1 MEEEI
6 LGVIGD
12 ELNLVDDVEY
22 DLGLFERIENKV
34 NEQNNSI
41 NMENYRL
48 ELLRIFKEAKD
59 MNIDISYDENLSI
72 DELESIIASIK
83 MLLEVLLLFY

>member
-12 ELNLVDDVEY
+12 ELNLVDDIEY
-22 DLGLFERIENKV
+22 DLSLFERIENKV

-48 ELLRIFKEAKD
+48 ELLRILKEAKD
-59 MNIDISYDENLSI
+59 MNIDISYDENMSI

-83 MLLEVLLLFY
+83 M

>member
-12 ELNLVDDVEY
+12 ELNLVDDIEY

-34 NEQNNSI
+34 NEQNNLI
-41 NMENYRL
+41 DMENYRL
-48 ELLRIFKEAKD
+48 ELIRILKEAKE
-59 MNIDISYDENLSI
+59 MNIAINFNENMSVE
-72 DELESIIASIK
+72 ELESIIASIK
-83 MLLEVLLLFY
+83 M

>member
-12 ELNLVDDVEY
+12 ELNLVDDAEY

-48 ELLRIFKEAKD
+48 ELLRILKEAKD
-59 MNIDISYDENLSI
+59 MNIDISYDENMSI

-83 MLLEVLLLFY
+83 M

>member
-12 ELNLVDDVEY
+12 ELNLVDDIEY

-48 ELLRIFKEAKD
+48 ELIRILKEAKE
-59 MNIDISYDENLSI
+59 MNIAINFNENMSVE
-72 DELESIIASIK
+72 ELESIIASIK
-83 MLLEVLLLFY
+83 M

>member
-48 ELLRIFKEAKD
+48 ELLRILKEAKE
-59 MNIDISYDENLSI
+59 MNIAINFNENMSVE
-72 DELESIIASIK
+72 ELESIIASIK
-83 MLLEVLLLFY
+83 M

>member
-12 ELNLVDDVEY
+12 ELNLVDDIEY

-48 ELLRIFKEAKD
+48 ELLRILKEAKD
-59 MNIDISYDENLSI
+59 MNIAINFNENMSVE
-72 DELESIIASIK
+72 ELESIIASIK
-83 MLLEVLLLFY
+83 M

>member
-12 ELNLVDDVEY
+12 ELNLVDDIEY

-34 NEQNNSI
+34 NEQNNLI
-41 NMENYRL
+41 DMENYRL
-48 ELLRIFKEAKD
+48 ELIRILKEAKE
-59 MNIDISYDENLSI
+59 MNIDISYDENMSI

-83 MLLEVLLLFY
+83 M

>member
-48 ELLRIFKEAKD
+48 ELLRILKEAKD
-59 MNIDISYDENLSI
+59 MNIAINFNENMSVE
-72 DELESIIASIK
+72 ELESIIASIK
-83 MLLEVLLLFY
+83 M

>member
-12 ELNLVDDVEY
+12 ELNLVDDIEY

-34 NEQNNSI
+34 NEQNNLI
-41 NMENYRL
+41 DMENYRL
-48 ELLRIFKEAKD
+48 ELIRILKEAKD
-59 MNIDISYDENLSI
+59 MNIDISYDENMSVE
-72 DELESIIASIK
+72 ELESIIASIK
-83 MLLEVLLLFY
+83 M

>member
-6 LGVIGD
+6 LGVIGEEID
-12 ELNLVDDVEY
+12 LVNDLELDS
-22 DLGLFERIENKV
+22 DLFDRIDNKV
-34 NEQNNSI
+34 NEQNNLI

-48 ELLRIFKEAKD
+48 ELLRILKEAKD
-59 MNIDISYDENLSI
+59 MNIDISYDENMSI

-83 MLLEVLLLFY
+83 M

>member
-48 ELLRIFKEAKD
+48 ELLRILKEAKD
-59 MNIDISYDENLSI
+59 MNIDISYDENMSI

-83 MLLEVLLLFY
+83 M

>member
-12 ELNLVDDVEY
+12 ELNLVDDIEY

-41 NMENYRL
+41 NVENYRL
-48 ELLRIFKEAKD
+48 ELLRILKEAKD
-59 MNIDISYDENLSI
+59 MNIDISYDENMSI

-83 MLLEVLLLFY
+83 M

>member
-34 NEQNNSI
+34 NEQNNLI
-41 NMENYRL
+41 DMENYRL
-48 ELLRIFKEAKD
+48 ELIRILKEAKE
-59 MNIDISYDENLSI
+59 MNIAINFNENMSVE
-72 DELESIIASIK
+72 ELESIIASIK
-83 MLLEVLLLFY
+83 M

>member
-12 ELNLVDDVEY
+12 ELNLVDDIEY

-34 NEQNNSI
+34 NEQNNLI
-41 NMENYRL
+41 DMENYRL
-48 ELLRIFKEAKD
+48 ELIRILKEAKE
-59 MNIDISYDENLSI
+59 MNIAINFNENMSV

-83 MLLEVLLLFY
+83 M

>member
-12 ELNLVDDVEY
+12 ELNLVDDIEY

-48 ELLRIFKEAKD
+48 ELLRILKEAKD
-59 MNIDISYDENLSI
+59 MNIDISYDENMSI

-83 MLLEVLLLFY
+83 M

>member
-6 LGVIGD
+6 LGVFGD

-34 NEQNNSI
+34 NEQNNLI
-41 NMENYRL
+41 DMENYRL
-48 ELLRIFKEAKD
+48 ELIRILKEAKE
-59 MNIDISYDENLSI
+59 MNIAINFNENMSVE
-72 DELESIIASIK
+72 ELESIIASIK
-83 MLLEVLLLFY
+83 M

>member
-12 ELNLVDDVEY
+12 ELNLVDDIEY
-22 DLGLFERIENKV
+22 YLGLFERIENKV

-48 ELLRIFKEAKD
+48 ELLRILKEAKD
-59 MNIDISYDENLSI
+59 MNIDISYDENMSI

-83 MLLEVLLLFY
+83 M